1 MRKLFLYPVLLL
13 FLFGC
18 STYLTQSEN
27 VSKEKQSYDKIL
39 VVGRTSSKTARV
51 LFEREVAAQL
61 GAKGVSAE
69 ASADHFL
76 DLPLEERPG
85 QVDREAIRESLVKAG
100 YDGVIVTNLVDS
112 QQYTDVIPGTPRTTY
127 VGTRYGTFGRY
138 YGYYPITTWGP
149 DYVETGTRY
158 VFESTLYS
166 LDESKGGLQW
176 VGTFRLKDPTDIRKA
191 VEKYASE
198 LTGALLLE
206 SIAP

>member
-1 MRKLFLYPVLLL
+1 M
-13 FLFGC
+13 
-18 STYLTQSEN
+18 T
-27 VSKEKQSYDKIL
+27 
-39 VVGRTSSKTARV
+39 
-51 LFEREVAAQL
+51 
-61 GAKGVSAE
+61 
-69 ASADHFL
+69 
-76 DLPLEERPG
+76 
-85 QVDREAIRESLVKAG
+85 
-100 YDGVIVTNLVDS
+100 
-112 QQYTDVIPGTPRTTY
+112 
-127 VGTRYGTFGRY
+127 
-138 YGYYPITTWGP
+138 GYYPITTWGP